1 MNVDELKDLHVFKNV
16 PGDVLDLFPPLLKAE
31 TFEAGETIFEE
42 GSPDDRLFIIAEGEV
57 EIRKVIDRAGGR
69 HKLIAVLLKGDFF
82 GEMAVFLGQSRSA
95 DAVAKTGVKTFSIS
109 RADLNDLFRENPE
122 SAVKVLESLSA
133 VLMERLGTTTK
144 ELVTVHETGRMITA
158 ARSVD
163 ELASCVME
171 SVFKDIGTAEAGLFV
186 VWNEFN
192 AEFEVVSQQGFQPEL
207 DKVLPGDDAIVG
219 WLMEHPEPFLS
230 IDLSADKRFTF
241 ASDPPYGGGVS
252 AVAAPFFQHGKMT
265 GFVFFKGE
273 KGAFSYNH
281 MILLSAISS
290 YVSVAV
296 ENLHFMQEEVDRARL
311 SQAKSSIQF

>member
-1 MNVDELKDLHVFKNV
+1 MNIDELKNLHVFENV
-16 PGDVLDLFPPLLKAE
+16 PGDTLKLFPPLLKEEA
-31 TFEAGETIFEE
+31 FEVGDTIFEE
-42 GSPDDRLFIIAEGEV
+42 GSPDDRLFIITDGEV
-57 EIRKVIDRAGGR
+57 EIRKVINRKKGK
-69 HKLIAVLLKGDFF
+69 HKLIAVLLKGEFF

-95 DAVAKTGVKTFSIS
+95 DAVAKSDVKAFSIS

-133 VLMERLGTTTK
+133 VLMERLRTTTK
-144 ELVTVHETGRMITA
+144 ELVTVHETGRMIAA

-171 SVFKDIGTAEAGLFV
+171 GVFKDIKAAEAGIFV

-192 AEFEVVSQQGFQPEL
+192 AEFEIISQQGFQPEL
-207 DKVLPGDDAIVG
+207 EKVLPDNDAIVG
-219 WLMEHPEPFLS
+219 WLMEHPEPLLS
-230 IDLSADKRFTF
+230 ADLSAEGRFTI
-241 ASDPPYGGGVS
+241 ASDNPYGDGS
-252 AVAAPFFQHGKMT
+252 AVAAPFFQQGKMT
-265 GFVFFKGE
+265 GFVLFKGE

-290 YVSVAV
+290 YVSVAL

>member
-1 MNVDELKDLHVFKNV
+1 MNIDELRELHVFKNV
-16 PGDVLDLFPPLLKAE
+16 PGDVLDLFPPLLKE
-31 TFEAGETIFEE
+31 DDFEAGGTIFEE
-42 GSPDDRLFIIAEGEV
+42 GSSDDRLFIIADGEV
-57 EIRKVIDRAGGR
+57 EIRKVIDRAEGR
-69 HKLIAVLLKGDFF
+69 HKLIAVLLKGEFF

-95 DAVAKTGVKTFSIS
+95 DAVAKTGVKTLSIS
-109 RADLNDLFRENPE
+109 RADLNDLFQKNPE

-133 VLMERLGTTTK
+133 VLMERLSTTTK
-144 ELVTVHETGRMITA
+144 ELVTVHETGREIA
-158 ARSVD
+158 VARSID
-163 ELASCVME
+163 ELASCVIE
-171 SVFKDIGTAEAGLFV
+171 SVFKDIETADAGVFV

-192 AEFEVVSQQGFQPEL
+192 AEFEIIRQQGFQPEIE
-207 DKVLPGDDAIVG
+207 KVLPEGDAIVG
-219 WLMEHPEPFLS
+219 WLTEHPEPFLS
-230 IDLSADKRFTF
+230 IDLRADNRFTF
-241 ASDPPYGGGVS
+241 ASEPPYGGGS